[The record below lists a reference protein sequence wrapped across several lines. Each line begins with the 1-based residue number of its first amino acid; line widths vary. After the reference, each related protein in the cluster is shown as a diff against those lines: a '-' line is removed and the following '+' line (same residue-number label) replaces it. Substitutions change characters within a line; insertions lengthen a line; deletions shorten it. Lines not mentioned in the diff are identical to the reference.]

1 MPVAVTG
8 AGVTGAGVT
17 VADEPFELAEELP
30 AWSGLDCLRAGIRPA
45 GRSAA
50 TP

>member
-8 AGVTGAGVT
+8 GGVTM
-17 VADEPFELAEELP
+17 ADEPLELAEELP
-30 AWSGLDCLRAGIRPA
+30 AQFGLDCLRAGIRPA

-50 TP
+50 TR

>member
-8 AGVTGAGVT
+8 GGAT
-17 VADEPFELAEELP
+17 VADEPLELAGELP
-30 AWSGLDCLRAGIRPA
+30 ARSDLDCLRAGIGPA

-50 TP
+50 TR

>member
-8 AGVTGAGVT
+8 AGAT
-17 VADEPFELAEELP
+17 VADEPLELAEELP
-30 AWSGLDCLRAGIRPA
+30 VRFGLDCLRAGIRPA

-50 TP
+50 TR